1 MTNVASVISVNATH
15 CFTLP
20 VIILHRPHGDGF
32 IVACDRHR
40 FNVSDDVRFTRG
52 DEG

>member
-1 MTNVASVISVNATH
+1 MNVATVISVNAAH

-32 IVACDRHR
+32 IVACDRHS
-40 FNVSDDVRFTRG
+40 FYVSDDVRFTRG